1 MLMSSYNPF
10 SLTGKNVLVTGAS
23 SGIGRATAIECSRL
37 GASVTITARHE
48 GRLVETMS
56 LLEKPDQHRLV
67 VADLSSSEGV
77 RNLVSQL
84 HDAYD
89 GIVLCAGFTMVK
101 PLKYVS
107 EEDIDAIMAVN
118 YKAPVMLTQQ
128 MQKKKYINKN
138 ASIVLVSS
146 VSGVYV
152 SAPASTLYSGSKG
165 AVNGVA
171 KAMALDLSPR
181 GIRVNCVNP
190 GMVDTNIFSKGD
202 ITREQLEEDVKH
214 YPLGRY
220 GKPEDIAYAVVY
232 LLSDA
237 SAWMTG
243 TNLKIDGGLT
253 LM

>member
-1 MLMSSYNPF
+1 MNTYNPY
-10 SLTGKNVLVTGAS
+10 SLEGKRVLVTGAS
-23 SGIGRATAIECSRL
+23 SGIGRGIAIECSRM
-37 GASVTITARHE
+37 GAKVVLSGRNEAR
-48 GRLVETMS
+48 LQETLAMMQS
-56 LLEKPDQHRLV
+56 PDEHQVLL
-67 VADLSSSEGV
+67 ADLAVDEEVQILVDRIEEG
-77 RNLVSQL
+77 L
-84 HDAYD
+84 D
-89 GIVLCAGFTMVK
+89 GIVLCAGFTIVK
-101 PLKYVS
+101 PFKFVS
-107 EEDIDAIMAVN
+107 PQDIEAIMDVN
-118 YKAPVMLTQQ
+118 YKAPVVLTQKLL
-128 MQKKKYINKN
+128 KKKKINKN
-138 ASIVLVSS
+138 ASIVFISS
-146 VSGVYV
+146 VSGVFV
-152 SAPASTLYSGSKG
+152 SAPAAALYSGSKG

-202 ITREQLEEDVKH
+202 ITLEQLEEDVKH

-237 SAWMTG
+237 SAWVTG

>member
-1 MLMSSYNPF
+1 MNNYNPY
-10 SLTGKNVLVTGAS
+10 SLEGKRVLVTGAS
-23 SGIGRATAIECSRL
+23 SGIGRGIAIECSRM
-37 GASVTITARHE
+37 GAKVVITGRNEAR
-48 GRLVETMS
+48 LQETLAMMQN
-56 LLEKPDQHRLV
+56 PDGHQVLS
-67 VADLSSSEGV
+67 ADLAINEDIQGLVDRIEEG
-77 RNLVSQL
+77 L
-84 HDAYD
+84 D
-89 GIVLCAGFTMVK
+89 GIVLCAGFTIVK
-101 PLKYVS
+101 PFKFVS
-107 EEDIDAIMAVN
+107 PQDIEAIMDVN
-118 YKAPVMLTQQ
+118 YKAPVILSQKLL
-128 MQKKKYINKN
+128 KKKKINKR
-138 ASIVLVSS
+138 ASIVFISS
-146 VSGVYV
+146 VSGVFV
-152 SAPASTLYSGSKG
+152 SAPAAALYSGSKG

-190 GMVDTNIFSKGD
+190 GMVDTNIFRKGD
-202 ITREQLEEDVKH
+202 ITQEQLEEDVKH

>member
-1 MLMSSYNPF
+1 MNTYNPY
-10 SLTGKNVLVTGAS
+10 SLEGKRVLVTGAS
-23 SGIGRATAIECSRL
+23 SGIGRGIAIECSRM
-37 GASVTITARHE
+37 GAKVVLSGRNEAR
-48 GRLVETMS
+48 LQETLAMMQNPDEHQM
-56 LLEKPDQHRLV
+56 LL
-67 VADLSSSEGV
+67 ADLAIDEDIQGLVDKIEEG
-77 RNLVSQL
+77 L
-84 HDAYD
+84 D
-89 GIVLCAGFTMVK
+89 GIVLCAGFTIVK
-101 PLKYVS
+101 PFKFVS
-107 EEDIDAIMAVN
+107 PQDIEAIMDVN
-118 YKAPVMLTQQ
+118 YKAPVILSQKLL
-128 MQKKKYINKN
+128 KKKKINKS
-138 ASIVLVSS
+138 ASIVFISS
-146 VSGVYV
+146 VSGVFV
-152 SAPASTLYSGSKG
+152 SAPAAALYSGSKG

-202 ITREQLEEDVKH
+202 ITQEQLEEDVKH

-237 SAWMTG
+237 SAWVTG

>member
-1 MLMSSYNPF
+1 MLMTAYNPY
-10 SLTGKNVLVTGAS
+10 SLEGKNVLVTGAS

-48 GRLVETMS
+48 ERLRETLSMMGN
-56 LLEKPDQHRLV
+56 EDRHCVV
-67 VADLSSSEGV
+67 VADLSTNDGICK
-77 RNLVSQL
+77 LVSQL
-84 HDAYD
+84 EGSYD
-89 GIVLCAGFTMVK
+89 GIVLCAGYTMLK
-101 PLKYVS
+101 PFKYIK
-107 EEDIDAIMAVN
+107 EEDVDGIMAVN
-118 YKAPVMLTQQ
+118 YKAPIILTQQ
-128 MQKKKYINKN
+128 LIKKKSINKK
-138 ASIVLVSS
+138 ASIVFISS

-152 SAPASTLYSGSKG
+152 SAPASALYSGSKG
-165 AVNGVA
+165 AINGVA

-190 GMVDTNIFSKGD
+190 GVVDTNIFNKGD
-202 ITREQLEEDVKH
+202 ITQEQLEEDVKH

-237 SAWMTG
+237 SAWVTG

>member
-1 MLMSSYNPF
+1 MNTYNPY
-10 SLTGKNVLVTGAS
+10 SLEGKRVLVTGAS
-23 SGIGRATAIECSRL
+23 SGIGRGIAIECSRM
-37 GASVTITARHE
+37 GAKVVISGRNEAR
-48 GRLVETMS
+48 LQETLAMMQS
-56 LLEKPDQHRLV
+56 PDEHQVLL
-67 VADLSSSEGV
+67 ADLAVDEEVQILVDRIEEG
-77 RNLVSQL
+77 L
-84 HDAYD
+84 D
-89 GIVLCAGFTMVK
+89 GIVLCAGFTIVK
-101 PLKYVS
+101 PFKFVS
-107 EEDIDAIMAVN
+107 PQDIEAIMDVN
-118 YKAPVMLTQQ
+118 YKAPVVLTQRLL
-128 MQKKKYINKN
+128 KKKIINKN
-138 ASIVLVSS
+138 ASIVFISS
-146 VSGVYV
+146 VSGVFV
-152 SAPASTLYSGSKG
+152 SAPAAALYSGSKG

-202 ITREQLEEDVKH
+202 ITQEQLEEDVKH

-237 SAWMTG
+237 SAWVTG

>member
-1 MLMSSYNPF
+1 MNNYNPY
-10 SLTGKNVLVTGAS
+10 SLEGKRVLVTGAS
-23 SGIGRATAIECSRL
+23 SGIGRGIAIECSRM
-37 GASVTITARHE
+37 GAKVVISGRNEAR
-48 GRLVETMS
+48 LQETLAMMQNPDEHQV
-56 LLEKPDQHRLV
+56 LL
-67 VADLSSSEGV
+67 ADLAVDEEVQILVDRIEEG
-77 RNLVSQL
+77 L
-84 HDAYD
+84 D
-89 GIVLCAGFTMVK
+89 GIVLCAGFTIVK
-101 PLKYVS
+101 PFKFVS
-107 EEDIDAIMAVN
+107 PQDIEAIMDVN
-118 YKAPVMLTQQ
+118 YKAPVILSQKLL
-128 MQKKKYINKN
+128 KKKKINKS
-138 ASIVLVSS
+138 ASIVFISS
-146 VSGVYV
+146 VSGVFV
-152 SAPASTLYSGSKG
+152 SAPAAALYSGSKG

-202 ITREQLEEDVKH
+202 ITQEQLEEDVKH

-237 SAWMTG
+237 SAWVTG

>member
-1 MLMSSYNPF
+1 MNNYNPY
-10 SLTGKNVLVTGAS
+10 SLEGKRVLVTGAS
-23 SGIGRATAIECSRL
+23 SGIGRGIAIECSRL
-37 GASVTITARHE
+37 GAKVVITGRNEAR
-48 GRLVETMS
+48 LQETLALMQNIDEHQV
-56 LLEKPDQHRLV
+56 LMG
-67 VADLSSSEGV
+67 DLAVDEDV
-77 RNLVSQL
+77 QNLVDGIEDSL
-84 HDAYD
+84 D
-89 GIVLCAGFTMVK
+89 GIVLCAGFTIVK
-101 PLKYVS
+101 PFKFVS
-107 EEDIDAIMAVN
+107 PQDIEAIMDVN
-118 YKAPVMLTQQ
+118 YKAPVILTQKLL
-128 MQKKKYINKN
+128 KKKKINKS
-138 ASIVLVSS
+138 ASIVFISS
-146 VSGVYV
+146 VSGVFV
-152 SAPASTLYSGSKG
+152 SAPAAALYSGSKG

-202 ITREQLEEDVKH
+202 ITQEQLEEDVKH

-237 SAWMTG
+237 SAWVTG

>member
-1 MLMSSYNPF
+1 MNNYNPY
-10 SLTGKNVLVTGAS
+10 SLEGKRVLVTGAS
-23 SGIGRATAIECSRL
+23 SGIGRGVAIACSKMGAKVVISGRNEARL
-37 GASVTITARHE
+37 Q
-48 GRLVETMS
+48 ETLAMMQNPDEHQM
-56 LLEKPDQHRLV
+56 LL
-67 VADLSSSEGV
+67 ADLAIDEDIQGIVDKIEEG
-77 RNLVSQL
+77 L
-84 HDAYD
+84 D
-89 GIVLCAGFTMVK
+89 GIVLCAGFTIVK
-101 PLKYVS
+101 PFKFVS
-107 EEDIDAIMAVN
+107 PQDIEAIMDVN
-118 YKAPVMLTQQ
+118 YKAPVILSQKLL
-128 MQKKKYINKN
+128 KKKKINKS
-138 ASIVLVSS
+138 ASIVFISS
-146 VSGVYV
+146 VSGVFV
-152 SAPASTLYSGSKG
+152 SAPAAALYSGSKG

-202 ITREQLEEDVKH
+202 ITQEQLEEDVKH

-237 SAWMTG
+237 SAWVTG

>member
-1 MLMSSYNPF
+1 MNTYNPY
-10 SLTGKNVLVTGAS
+10 SLEGKRVLVTGAS
-23 SGIGRATAIECSRL
+23 SGIGRGIAIECSRM
-37 GASVTITARHE
+37 GAKVVISGRNEAR
-48 GRLVETMS
+48 LQETLAMMQNPDEHQM
-56 LLEKPDQHRLV
+56 LL
-67 VADLSSSEGV
+67 ADLAINEDIQGLVDKIEEG
-77 RNLVSQL
+77 L
-84 HDAYD
+84 D
-89 GIVLCAGFTMVK
+89 GIVLCAGFTIVK
-101 PLKYVS
+101 PFKFVS
-107 EEDIDAIMAVN
+107 PQDIEAIMDVN
-118 YKAPVMLTQQ
+118 YKAPVILSQKLL
-128 MQKKKYINKN
+128 KKKKINKG
-138 ASIVLVSS
+138 ASIVFISS
-146 VSGVYV
+146 VSGVFV
-152 SAPASTLYSGSKG
+152 SAPAAALYSGSKG

-202 ITREQLEEDVKH
+202 ITQEQLEEDVKH

-237 SAWMTG
+237 SAWVTG

>member
-1 MLMSSYNPF
+1 MLTPSYNPF
-10 SLTGKNVLVTGAS
+10 SLKGKNVFVTGAS
-23 SGIGRATAIECSRL
+23 SGIGRAIAIECSRL
-37 GASVTITARHE
+37 GASVTITARNE
-48 GRLVETMS
+48 GRLLETLS
-56 LLEKPDQHRLV
+56 LMENPDQHRLV
-67 VADLSSSEGV
+67 VADLSSCEGV
-77 RNLVSQL
+77 RYLVTQL
-84 HDAYD
+84 QDTYD
-89 GIVLCAGFTMVK
+89 GIVLCAGFTKLK
-101 PLKYVS
+101 PFKFIA
-107 EEDIDAIMAVN
+107 EDDIDAIMAVN

-128 MQKKKYINKN
+128 MLKTKYINKK

-152 SAPASTLYSGSKG
+152 SAPASALYSGSKG

-190 GMVDTNIFSKGD
+190 GMVDTNIFGKGD
-202 ITREQLEEDVKH
+202 ITQEQLKEDVKH

-237 SAWMTG
+237 SAWVTG

>member
-1 MLMSSYNPF
+1 MNTYNPY
-10 SLTGKNVLVTGAS
+10 SLEGKRVLVTGAS
-23 SGIGRATAIECSRL
+23 SGIGRGIAIECSRM
-37 GASVTITARHE
+37 GAKVVISGRNEAR
-48 GRLVETMS
+48 LQETLAMMQNPDEHQM
-56 LLEKPDQHRLV
+56 LL
-67 VADLSSSEGV
+67 ADLAIDEDIQGLVDKIGEG
-77 RNLVSQL
+77 L
-84 HDAYD
+84 D
-89 GIVLCAGFTMVK
+89 GIVLCAGFTIVK
-101 PLKYVS
+101 PFKFVS
-107 EEDIDAIMAVN
+107 PQDIEAIMDVN
-118 YKAPVMLTQQ
+118 YKAPVILSQKLL
-128 MQKKKYINKN
+128 KKKKINKS
-138 ASIVLVSS
+138 ASIVFISS
-146 VSGVYV
+146 VSGVFV
-152 SAPASTLYSGSKG
+152 SAPAAALYSGSKG

-202 ITREQLEEDVKH
+202 ITQEQLEEDVKH

-237 SAWMTG
+237 SAWVTG

>member
-1 MLMSSYNPF
+1 MNTYNPY
-10 SLTGKNVLVTGAS
+10 SLEGKRVLVTGAS
-23 SGIGRATAIECSRL
+23 SGIGRGIAIECSRM
-37 GASVTITARHE
+37 GAKVVISGRNEAR
-48 GRLVETMS
+48 LQETLAMMQNPDEHQM
-56 LLEKPDQHRLV
+56 LL
-67 VADLSSSEGV
+67 ADLAINEDIQGLVDKIEEG
-77 RNLVSQL
+77 L
-84 HDAYD
+84 D
-89 GIVLCAGFTMVK
+89 GIVLCAGFTIVK
-101 PLKYVS
+101 PFKFVS
-107 EEDIDAIMAVN
+107 PQDIEAIMDVN
-118 YKAPVMLTQQ
+118 YKAPVILSQKLL
-128 MQKKKYINKN
+128 KKKKINKS
-138 ASIVLVSS
+138 ASIVFISS
-146 VSGVYV
+146 VSGVFV
-152 SAPASTLYSGSKG
+152 SAPAAALYSGSKG

-237 SAWMTG
+237 SAWVTG